1 MMPGRPRTKLK
12 LIATWEQRAE
22 QLYEDI
28 RRRTPAQHVD
38 YDIDFEKYRDSEYPS
53 GPPLISFDNVPNFDP
68 VAYEWKLVLQGAEE
82 LKEHLQDL
90 QIVIRQRLKRNGV
103 RLDQACAATKPDDGH
118 DPDESEA
125 IDAGDPPE
133 S

>member
-1 MMPGRPRTKLK
+1 MPGRPRTKLK

-28 RRRTPAQHVD
+28 RQRIPAQYVD
-38 YDIDFEKYRDSEYPS
+38 YDIDFEKYRGDY
-53 GPPLISFDNVPNFDP
+53 GCICLDDVPNFDP
-68 VAYEWKLVLQGAEE
+68 VAYEWKLSLQAAEE
-82 LKEHLQDL
+82 SKEHLQDL

-118 DPDESEA
+118 ESDESEA
-125 IDAGDPPE
+125 IDARDPPE
-133 S
+133 G

>member
-1 MMPGRPRTKLK
+1 MAGRPRTKLK

-28 RRRTPAQHVD
+28 RQRTPAQYVD
-38 YDIDFEKYRDSEYPS
+38 YDIDFERYRDRH
-53 GPPLISFDNVPNFDP
+53 GLICLDDVPNFDP

-82 LKEHLQDL
+82 LKEHLLLDL
-90 QIVIRQRLKRNGV
+90 QIVIRQRLERNGV

-125 IDAGDPPE
+125 IDAGDPPD

>member
-1 MMPGRPRTKLK
+1 MPGRPRTKLK

-28 RRRTPAQHVD
+28 RQRTPAQHVD
-38 YDIDFEKYRDSEYPS
+38 YDIDFERYRDRH
-53 GPPLISFDNVPNFDP
+53 GLICLDDVPNFDP
-68 VAYEWKLVLQGAEE
+68 VAYEWKLSLQAAEE
-82 LKEHLQDL
+82 SKEHLQDL

-125 IDAGDPPE
+125 IDARDPPE
-133 S
+133 G

>member
-1 MMPGRPRTKLK
+1 MAGRPRTKLK

-28 RRRTPAQHVD
+28 RQRTPAQYVD
-38 YDIDFEKYRDSEYPS
+38 YDIDFERYRDRH
-53 GPPLISFDNVPNFDP
+53 GLIRLDDVPNFDP

-82 LKEHLQDL
+82 LKEHLWDL
-90 QIVIRQRLKRNGV
+90 QISIRQRLERNGV

-125 IDAGDPPE
+125 IDAGDPPD

>member
-1 MMPGRPRTKLK
+1 MPGRPRTKLK

-28 RRRTPAQHVD
+28 RQRIPAQYVD
-38 YDIDFEKYRDSEYPS
+38 YDIDFERYRDRH
-53 GPPLISFDNVPNFDP
+53 GLICLDDVPNFDP

-125 IDAGDPPE
+125 IDARDPPD